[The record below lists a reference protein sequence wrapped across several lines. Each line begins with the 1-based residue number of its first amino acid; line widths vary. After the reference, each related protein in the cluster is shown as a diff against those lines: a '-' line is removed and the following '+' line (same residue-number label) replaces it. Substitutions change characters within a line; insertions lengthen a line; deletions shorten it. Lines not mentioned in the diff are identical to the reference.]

1 METALT
7 KEVFSNASHSF
18 ETYWSCKA
26 MEAQP
31 IVYTPHGVC
40 CSRIS
45 YETREGRLFNVR
57 FESGCTGNSKGL
69 ARLLEGMAKKA

>member
-1 METALT
+1 
-7 KEVFSNASHSF
+7 
-18 ETYWSCKA
+18 

-45 YETREGRLFNVR
+45 YESREGRLSNVR
-57 FESGCTGNSKGL
+57 FEGGCNGKGL
-69 ARLLEGMAKKA
+69 ARLLEGMPAAEEKTPERHYL